1 MFKHHILE
9 FARALPRLNSNK
21 ISENLQEEYMKKLSP
36 LKSGK
41 SGLRVDDIDFY
52 IEMGR
57 QQGIEVG
64 IEQGRKERVFEIARK
79 MLAEGVPAKTITEYT
94 DLDEK
99 TILSLKKS
107 MDQNETNGE
116 GGVSPDL

>member
-1 MFKHHILE
+1 
-9 FARALPRLNSNK
+9 
-21 ISENLQEEYMKKLSP
+21 MKKLSP